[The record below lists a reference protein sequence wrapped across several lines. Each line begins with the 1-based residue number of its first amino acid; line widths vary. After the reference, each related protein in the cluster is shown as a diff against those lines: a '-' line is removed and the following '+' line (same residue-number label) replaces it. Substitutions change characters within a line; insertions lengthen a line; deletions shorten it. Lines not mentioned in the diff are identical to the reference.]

1 MARGH
6 ASTDTTRDV
15 DELAQAV
22 RSTIVAKGYDSI
34 RESPDGREFH
44 FVTRK
49 SALNWELDGVA
60 TVTPGGSGAILSV
73 TLSGRDGSPKAL
85 MDGWKTRRAA
95 EKLATEIVG

>member
-1 MARGH
+1 MTRGH
-6 ASTDTTRDV
+6 ASTDTTRSV

-22 RSTIVAKGYDSI
+22 RSTIVAKGYGEI
-34 RESPDGREFH
+34 TESQDGREFR

-60 TVTPGGSGAILSV
+60 TVTPGGSGSVLSV
-73 TLSGRDGSPKAL
+73 TLSGREGSPRAL

-95 EKLATEIVG
+95 EKLAAEIVG